1 MNKLDIIGKKF
12 NKLLVISEIVPKDK
26 HSWFLCEC
34 DCGKYTEVRGT
45 NLTNNKIKSCGCLR
59 IEHCVKTRTTHHQTK
74 TKLYS
79 IWRSMIK
86 RCYNKN
92 RRDYSL
98 YGGRGITV
106 CNKWLGEQGFENF
119 RDWAYNNGYKE
130 EILPNGLNKWTID
143 RTNVNGNYE
152 PSNCRFITNKE
163 QMRNKRNNVKVIFNN
178 KEELLFDL
186 CEKFD
191 MPYSLV
197 YGRIHCYNWSVEDAL
212 KFPKGVSRWKKS
224 TT

>member
-1 MNKLDIIGKKF
+1 MKKLDIVGKRF
-12 NKLLVISEIVPKDK
+12 NKLLVISEIAPKDK

-92 RRDYSL
+92 RRDYNL

-106 CNKWLGEQGFENF
+106 CDKWLGEQGFENF

-143 RTNVNGNYE
+143 RVCGNGNYE
-152 PSNCRFITNKE
+152 PNNCRWTTCKS
-163 QMRNKRNNVKVIFNN
+163 QQRNKKNNIMILYNGETKCLS
-178 KEELLFDL
+178 EW
-186 CEKFD
+186 CEQLNLK
-191 MPYSLV
+191 YSKTI
-197 YGRIHCYNWSVEDAL
+197 YRI
-212 KFPKGVSRWKKS
+212 KKGWEVNRAFEKGDSDG
-224 TT
+224 TVVL